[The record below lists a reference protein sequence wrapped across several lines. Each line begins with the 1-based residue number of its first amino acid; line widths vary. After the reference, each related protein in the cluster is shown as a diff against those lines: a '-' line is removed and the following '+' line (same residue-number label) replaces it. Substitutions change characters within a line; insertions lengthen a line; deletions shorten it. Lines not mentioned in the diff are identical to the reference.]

1 TMANPIFPKTIQLA
15 IYGCGQPSSAV
26 TKAQIEST
34 ITATLSPAV
43 TSSALVPKTS
53 GIVSQSTSGII
64 ETVTPIT
71 PTTPIRTANVNTV
84 TTTVNVVP
92 TTAEIVNTGTKTT
105 PMKTGSSAATGT
117 TGPTTA
123 ARLPPTTVCKEIVDL
138 TQLGS
143 VLFASVS
150 VNNLKFPT
158 DGLEKKLSL
167 STLPTTVSIIFK
179 HGVII
184 NNVSVLNPSES
195 RVISISAQTDLDFE
209 PINNPNPAIPVVVYN
224 PHVEDVRELD
234 ITILKIKDPSLP
246 TKLQLAIYGCTTPST
261 ISTKPLIE
269 TTSPQLV
276 STTQPSTRSGTVTKI
291 IAAPTEKITPNL
303 TVVTRKKTP
312 SPITKHTTS
321 ITFSLFTGTTTKR
334 CKEMQAVD
342 EAVSKNIIVTPNPL
356 PIGENIK
363 FQPTS
368 QQGVSFGEDD
378 RTPTITVN
386 FGKPAEVQSVTL
398 PRDRTPN
405 GNVAQFEVTFYS
417 PHGHKI
423 NHKPILSSSSPNE
436 NKKKPAELDS
446 SQIPSNTRVS
456 RVVITIVSTTNGES
470 PKGVVLDIQACTE
483 ATTELSTSHLSSTD
497 LATKATD
504 EVANET
510 TTAASAALRCQT
522 ENILVEEFGIVD
534 AEAIIET
541 AKGETKVI
549 GYIIR
554 SNNTGWT
561 PPSAFSSLSIGFRY
575 PVQIGRIL
583 VTANNLKQWRLY
595 YQSASE
601 VFPYWIAYNNSMVL
615 TNNEIIFSRTLNAT
629 KIRLTPNSDL
639 ENLRLAVFACVSFL
653 TETTTTNRP
662 CVLTEWSDWGA
673 CSRTCGI
680 GYQIRTRKT
689 NSSDICDD
697 EQLIEHQS
705 CMGRRCQCSIDEAF
719 YKRVFHKEPSDNT
732 EIGYIFTYSNSTN
745 ASKNIIYVN
754 DTIDQGTVIRT
765 KDYCYIVYC
774 TAEGLKLSNNQCVTT
789 TIMSS
794 TTPITNN
801 TQCAMQQFSNAPIKV
816 NNGRCISRQSFPQ
829 EHCGGYCK
837 SDSDYECKC
846 CSIGTTYLQ
855 SVLFDCLVDGS
866 KSVTEEKM
874 IDVRRIQSCSC
885 NECHDD
891 CTIRQYESSPLR
903 INSNRCVSREN
914 VPRER
919 CGGHC
924 ESDSDDQC
932 TCCSITKT
940 YLQPIIFDCLVNEA
954 QNVTEQRTVEIR
966 RIKECSCNICSNR
979 SLNNGK

>member
-1 TMANPIFPKTIQLA
+1 VNTATTTANVVPTTPQVGSTEATTTNVLTPRTVSVNATILVSGSTTFVPSCTTPIEMTRSNFSYFSSIIVDGVSYLKPPCPTSFVMKKPTMKIQFGSFHPSTITSVSVLNPNKSQITSMIVETDYDVYNSTNLDGLQVNFQPNVDFNTHIIITLITTMANPIFPKTIQLA

-43 TSSALVPKTS
+43 TSSILVPKTS

-123 ARLPPTTVCKEIVDL
+123 ARLTPTTVCKEIVDF
-138 TQLGS
+138 TPLGS

-150 VNNLKFPT
+150 LNNLKFPT

-184 NNVSVLNPSES
+184 HNVSVLNPSES

-224 PHVEDVRELD
+224 PHEEDVRELD

-276 STTQPSTRSGTVTKI
+276 STTQPSTRSGTTRNGC
-291 IAAPTEKITPNL
+291 TEIQL
-303 TVVTRKKTP
+303 
-312 SPITKHTTS
+312 
-321 ITFSLFTGTTTKR
+321 
-334 CKEMQAVD
+334 VD

-368 QQGVSFGEDD
+368 QQGVSFGEND

-483 ATTELSTSHLSSTD
+483 ATTETTNVTPVSTGFTSGSRGTGTGTGTGTSTRVGI
-497 LATKATD
+497 TESTQTPG
-504 EVANET
+504 T
-510 TTAASAALRCQT
+510 TTKRCKEMQ
-522 ENILVEEFGIVD
+522 
-534 AEAIIET
+534 
-541 AKGETKVI
+541 
-549 GYIIR
+549 
-554 SNNTGWT
+554 
-561 PPSAFSSLSIGFRY
+561 
-575 PVQIGRIL
+575 
-583 VTANNLKQWRLY
+583 
-595 YQSASE
+595 
-601 VFPYWIAYNNSMVL
+601 
-615 TNNEIIFSRTLNAT
+615 
-629 KIRLTPNSDL
+629 
-639 ENLRLAVFACVSFL
+639 AV
-653 TETTTTNRP
+653 
-662 CVLTEWSDWGA
+662 
-673 CSRTCGI
+673 
-680 GYQIRTRKT
+680 
-689 NSSDICDD
+689 
-697 EQLIEHQS
+697 
-705 CMGRRCQCSIDEAF
+705 DEA
-719 YKRVFHKEPSDNT
+719 V
-732 EIGYIFTYSNSTN
+732 
-745 ASKNIIYVN
+745 SKNII
-754 DTIDQGTVIRT
+754 
-765 KDYCYIVYC
+765 
-774 TAEGLKLSNNQCVTT
+774 VTPNPL
-789 TIMSS
+789 
-794 TTPITNN
+794 PI
-801 TQCAMQQFSNAPIKV
+801 
-816 NNGRCISRQSFPQ
+816 G
-829 EHCGGYCK
+829 
-837 SDSDYECKC
+837 
-846 CSIGTTYLQ
+846 
-855 SVLFDCLVDGS
+855 
-866 KSVTEEKM
+866 
-874 IDVRRIQSCSC
+874 
-885 NECHDD
+885 
-891 CTIRQYESSPLR
+891 
-903 INSNRCVSREN
+903 
-914 VPRER
+914 
-919 CGGHC
+919 
-924 ESDSDDQC
+924 
-932 TCCSITKT
+932 
-940 YLQPIIFDCLVNEA
+940 
-954 QNVTEQRTVEIR
+954 
-966 RIKECSCNICSNR
+966 
-979 SLNNGK
+979 